1 MNTDNNPSRQHH
13 PNRWARLKKQL
24 KAARA
29 EAATADRLK
38 AWAYLYITQAGQWQ
52 EFDRWAQEQ
61 AEGNDSPTDAL
72 CNLYAQ
78 AVRETEAAQHRLNL
92 SQKMGKMYSEQ
103 AEGYYKAIGTLN
115 GQVTRLLETVGKLTD
130 RVIEQREEI
139 AALKKQRQHNEC
151 NGEGDTPD
159 LNTAADRSR
168 PQ

>member
-1 MNTDNNPSRQHH
+1 MNTDNNPSRQHR

-61 AEGNDSPTDAL
+61 AEGNDSPTDVL

-103 AEGYYKAIGTLN
+103 AEGYYKVIGTLN
-115 GQVTRLLETVGKLTD
+115 GQVTQLLETLGKLTD

-139 AALKKQRQHNEC
+139 AALKN
-151 NGEGDTPD
+151 NGNTTSAPD
-159 LNTAADRSR
+159 EDTAAD
-168 PQ
+168 

>member
-1 MNTDNNPSRQHH
+1 MNTDNNPSRQHR

-61 AEGNDSPTDAL
+61 TEGSDSPTDVL

-78 AVRETEAAQHRLNL
+78 AVRETEATRHRLNL
-92 SQKMGKMYSEQ
+92 SQMMGKMYSEQ
-103 AEGYYKAIGTLN
+103 AEGYYKTIDTLN
-115 GQVTRLLETVGKLTD
+115 DQVTRLLETLGKLTD
-130 RVIEQREEI
+130 RLIEQCEEI
-139 AALKKQRQHNEC
+139 AALKKN
-151 NGEGDTPD
+151 NGNTTSAPDEGDTPD
-159 LNTAADRSR
+159 LNTAPD
-168 PQ
+168 